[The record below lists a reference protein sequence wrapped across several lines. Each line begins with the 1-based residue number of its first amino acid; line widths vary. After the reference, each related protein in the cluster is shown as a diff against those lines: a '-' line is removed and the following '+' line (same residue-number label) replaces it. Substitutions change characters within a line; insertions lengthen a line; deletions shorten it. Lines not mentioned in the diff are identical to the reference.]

1 VVALSQTD
9 IYKLLS
15 DVPVTQ
21 KQLVQA
27 TGVSTGQISHELRCL
42 VKKGMAIRQTL
53 DVRSRPYGYTK
64 AKKAPEREV
73 MRWPRY

>member
-1 VVALSQTD
+1 MSQTD

-42 VKKGMAIRQTL
+42 VKKGLAIMQITEAKG
-53 DVRSRPYGYTK
+53 RPYGYVK
-64 AKKAPEREV
+64 AERAPERQA
-73 MRWPRY
+73 MRWPKY